1 MQTNNPTTSIDTPS
15 QKDWSILVFLS
26 LIWGS
31 SFILIKYGLEY
42 FDPIQVGSLRMLI
55 SSVAFVPIFYI
66 KRKEIDWSLWKLYLL
81 VGLCGSG
88 IPSFLFPLAQQ
99 ELSSSV
105 AGILNSLTPLFTLL
119 IGALFFSTLISKWKI
134 IGVVVGL
141 VGALILTV
149 YGENLQLD
157 DKLIYGLYVVAAT
170 LCYGTSVNVV
180 KEKLNHINA
189 TLLSSI
195 TFIFLIPFALV
206 TFYISGAGTTIMET
220 PEAWKGLMY
229 VGVLSL
235 LGTFLA
241 SILFYQMV
249 QRTNAVF
256 GASVTYLIP
265 IISLGWGIVDG
276 ELFTL
281 FHLLGMF
288 LILVGVYLSR
298 K

>member
-1 MQTNNPTTSIDTPS
+1 MSTTTNTGLPGR
-15 QKDWSILVFLS
+15 QDWIILIFLS
-26 LIWGS
+26 IVWGS
-31 SFILIKYGLEY
+31 SFILIKYGLNY
-42 FDPIQVGSLRMLI
+42 FTPMQVGALRVLI
-55 SSVAFVPIFYI
+55 SSVAFVPICIFQW
-66 KRKEIDWSLWKLYLL
+66 KKIDWSLWPLYLL

-105 AGILNSLTPLFTLL
+105 AGILNSLTPLFTLI
-119 IGALFFSTLISKWKI
+119 IGSLVFSAIVSRNKI
-134 IGVVVGL
+134 IGVLIGL
-141 VGALILTV
+141 AGAIILTV
-149 YGENLQLD
+149 MGESVEVGE
-157 DKLIYGLYVVAAT
+157 KAVYGLFIVAAT

-180 KEKLNHINA
+180 KEKLNHINP

-195 TFIFLIPFALV
+195 AFTFLIPFAL
-206 TFYISGAGTTIMET
+206 TLFFTTGTWEAIAQN
-220 PEAWKGLMY
+220 PESWKGLTF
-229 VGVLSL
+229 VAILSL

-256 GASVTYLIP
+256 GSSVTYLIP
-265 IISLGWGIVDG
+265 IISLGWGIFDG

-281 FHLLGMF
+281 FHVLGMM